1 MHNMTISHDDNLSGV
16 VLVIDDDENQAEI
29 ISEILERAG
38 HKVTTATNG
47 QAGLRHIRKQ
57 VNSAQAQSNFDVVV
71 TDLKMNDVNGIQILE
86 QSKEIMP
93 DAAVIIITA
102 HGTVKTAVEAMEKG
116 SYSFISKPLNVTE
129 LRAKVKRALEH
140 VHMIKENRELR
151 KLVDERF
158 GFEGIIG
165 ESPAMQTVFKK
176 LKAVAPTDATVLITG
191 ESGTGKELIA
201 RALHNNS
208 PRKNKP
214 YVPINCSTLE
224 GSLLMSE
231 LFGHKKGSF
240 TGAETD
246 RAGKFEHA
254 NEGTLFLDEVGDMP
268 IETQVKLL
276 RVIEDKEVIRIGA
289 NTSFKVNVRI
299 IAATNQD
306 LKKLVKQGKFRD
318 DLYNRLNVIN
328 LNLPALVER
337 PGDIPLLAQHFL
349 IKYSKDFN
357 KNIIGF
363 KADALSQLVQFEFP
377 GNVRQLQN
385 IIQRLVL
392 FAQGDEVTREEIEQQ
407 LSEEDSQYADNK
419 CNKSIGFVNHIGISL
434 QEAEEALIRNT
445 LEQQNNNRD
454 QTAKILGISSRTLYR
469 KLKQLGIN

>member
-1 MHNMTISHDDNLSGV
+1 MTISHDDNLSGV

-38 HKVTTATNG
+38 HQVTTATNG

-57 VNSAQAQSNFDVVV
+57 VNSAQTHSSFDVVV
-71 TDLKMNDVNGIQILE
+71 TDLKMNDVDGIQILE
-86 QSKEIMP
+86 QTKEILP

-116 SYSFISKPLNVTE
+116 SYSFISKPLNVNE

-140 VHMIKENRELR
+140 VYMIKENRELR
-151 KLVDERF
+151 KLVDERY

-176 LKAVAPTDATVLITG
+176 LKAVAPTDATVLING
-191 ESGTGKELIA
+191 QSGTGKELIA

-231 LFGHKKGSF
+231 LFGHIKGSF
-240 TGAETD
+240 TGADSD

-254 NEGTLFLDEVGDMP
+254 NDGTLFLDEVGDMP

-289 NTSFKVNVRI
+289 NTPIKVNVRL

-328 LNLPALVER
+328 LNLPALAER

-349 IKYSKDFN
+349 NKYSEDFK
-357 KNIIGF
+357 KNVIGF
-363 KADALSQLVQFEFP
+363 KSDALSLLVQFEFP

-407 LSEEDSQYADNK
+407 LVEEDSQYTGK
-419 CNKSIGFVNHIGISL
+419 KSYNSVGLANLIGISL

-445 LEQQNNNRD
+445 LEKQNHNRD